1 MYSMND
7 TYGTTDKILL
17 VETGG
22 KYIFDCIPVT
32 ILHSVVQ
39 WNLSV
44 TTTSLIKFITCD
56 LFSNV
61 F

>member
-1 MYSMND
+1 MA
-7 TYGTTDKILL
+7 T
-17 VETGG
+17 
-22 KYIFDCIPVT
+22 IFSRPQCINKLIMLMFHGIPKSQNRKT
-32 ILHSVVQ
+32 SALQVQ

-44 TTTSLIKFITCD
+44 TTTSMMKFITCD

>member
-1 MYSMND
+1 MDIIETSAAD
-7 TYGTTDKILL
+7 TYGKI
-17 VETGG
+17 
-22 KYIFDCIPVT
+22 
-32 ILHSVVQ
+32 Q

-44 TTTSLIKFITCD
+44 TTTSLMKLITCD

>member
-1 MYSMND
+1 M
-7 TYGTTDKILL
+7 LL
-17 VETGG
+17 WKFEMK
-22 KYIFDCIPVT
+22 KYVGIV
-32 ILHSVVQ
+32 LSYHELQ

-44 TTTSLIKFITCD
+44 TTTFLIKFITCD

>member
-1 MYSMND
+1 M
-7 TYGTTDKILL
+7 L
-17 VETGG
+17 VKEALDD
-22 KYIFDCIPVT
+22 YVERINCRYF
-32 ILHSVVQ
+32 VQ

-44 TTTSLIKFITCD
+44 LTTSLIKFITCD

>member
-1 MYSMND
+1 MYKRKSQSHHIVNAMD
-7 TYGTTDKILL
+7 SADL
-17 VETGG
+17 VMSGAVESAAD
-22 KYIFDCIPVT
+22 I
-32 ILHSVVQ
+32 Q

-44 TTTSLIKFITCD
+44 TTTSLITFITCD

>member
-1 MYSMND
+1 MQYFMQQIIPGQMLNKQ
-7 TYGTTDKILL
+7 TLYQNGTTDMEI
-17 VETGG
+17 
-22 KYIFDCIPVT
+22 
-32 ILHSVVQ
+32 Q

-44 TTTSLIKFITCD
+44 TTTFMIKFITCD